1 MDPVLRSSLLLSFLS
16 ARWALGAFI
25 VVSPGRVLFSSPLA
39 SCFCFV
45 AQTLL
50 YRWQLL
56 LFVPKQQPDVVF
68 LVLNIADHMPWS
80 VFPFNNK
87 WLRLS
92 GEGGLVALEWSVTSG
107 ALGRHLLWVGR

>member
-16 ARWALGAFI
+16 ARWALGLLLLF
-25 VVSPGRVLFSSPLA
+25 PWPRPFSSPLA

-45 AQTLL
+45 MQTLL

-68 LVLNIADHMPWS
+68 LVLNIAGHMPWY
-80 VFPFNNK
+80 VFLLINN
-87 WLRLS
+87 
-92 GEGGLVALEWSVTSG
+92 GL
-107 ALGRHLLWVGR
+107 

>member
-16 ARWALGAFI
+16 ARWALGLLLLF
-25 VVSPGRVLFSSPLA
+25 PWPRPFSSPLA

-68 LVLNIADHMPWS
+68 LVLNIAGHMPWS
-80 VFPFNNK
+80 VFMFYNNG
-87 WLRLS
+87 LCVAGR
-92 GEGGLVALEWSVTSG
+92 GGMLGAQQSVTLVE
-107 ALGRHLLWVGR
+107 LGEHPLWVGR

>member
-68 LVLNIADHMPWS
+68 LVLNIAGHMPWS
-80 VFPFNNK
+80 VFMFYNNG
-87 WLRLS
+87 LCVDGR
-92 GEGGLVALEWSVTSG
+92 GGMLGAQQSVTLVE
-107 ALGRHLLWVGR
+107 LGEHPLWVGR